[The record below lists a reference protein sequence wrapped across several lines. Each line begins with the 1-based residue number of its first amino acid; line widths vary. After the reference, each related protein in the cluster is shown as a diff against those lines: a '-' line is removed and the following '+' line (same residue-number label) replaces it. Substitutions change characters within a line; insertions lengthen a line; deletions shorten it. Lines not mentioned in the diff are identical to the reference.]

1 MFITFVMGIRQPE
14 YTSAFMDTAQSF
26 SFFRSKS
33 ACACSSRQ
41 NALTTLR
48 PDMLSSICPLSMPR
62 SRCRS
67 LKSFFVRLVTT
78 FVSSVISPTPAKAI
92 SVSSGLVSIIITKT
106 PITVKQCISSC
117 VSELDMVV
125 LMLSTSFVRRLISS
139 PC

>member
-1 MFITFVMGIRQPE
+1 M
-14 YTSAFMDTAQSF
+14 
-26 SFFRSKS
+26 
-33 ACACSSRQ
+33 
-41 NALTTLR
+41 
-48 PDMLSSICPLSMPR
+48 
-62 SRCRS
+62 
-67 LKSFFVRLVTT
+67 VTT